1 VFASIAIRL
10 LLTFFILSLG
20 LGFLNHAHAFRLP
33 SHSPVP
39 GGVAI
44 LDLGTSADWG
54 KQPEAFFQ
62 DKPVLTVL
70 HDNQWKAVVGIPL
83 DQALGKATLTV
94 HEQGAGGTRDIKTA
108 EASKKKASHNAIAIT
123 FEVGNKEYAAQ
134 YLTVAPK
141 HVDLS
146 EANLKRVRTEQP
158 IIRKAFDTFSARSP
172 DTFEMM
178 APVVGPK
185 SSSFGSRRFFNDQP
199 RRPHSGMDIAA
210 PTGTPVVAPAAGKV
224 IETGDYFFNGKTVF
238 IDHGRGLITMFCHL
252 DRIDVKKGQ
261 VVSPGDP
268 VATVGA
274 TGRVTGPHLH
284 WSIALNG
291 ALVDP
296 ALFLAK

>member
-1 VFASIAIRL
+1 MRP
-10 LLTFFILSLG
+10 LLTLFILSLG

-44 LDLGTSADWG
+44 LDLGTSTDWG
-54 KQPEAFFQ
+54 KKPEAFFQ

-94 HEQGAGGTRDIKTA
+94 LKQKNGEARNSKTP
-108 EASKKKASHNAIAIT
+108 EGSKKQTAPNAMAIT
-123 FEVGNKEYAAQ
+123 FEVSNKEYAAQ

-158 IIRKAFDTFSARSP
+158 IIRKAFDTFSERNP
-172 DTFEMM
+172 ETFEMIT
-178 APVVGPK
+178 PVVGPK

-210 PTGTPVVAPAAGKV
+210 PTGTSVVAPAAGKV

-238 IDHGRGLITMFCHL
+238 IDHGRGFITMFCHL

-284 WSIALNG
+284 WSVALNG